1 MTAEL
6 QDLNVKL
13 LNHQSTSRVLAI
25 VNIPEVVCKC
35 YSQLSVRTNL
45 KKKKSK
51 TILKTAIKPEFIS
64 SADLNHN
71 YNPELNKAI
80 PFHNLDSN

>member
-1 MTAEL
+1 ML
-6 QDLNVKL
+6 
-13 LNHQSTSRVLAI
+13 
-25 VNIPEVVCKC
+25 
-35 YSQLSVRTNL
+35 LSVISENKL
-45 KKKKSK
+45 KKKKKSK

>member
-1 MTAEL
+1 ML
-6 QDLNVKL
+6 
-13 LNHQSTSRVLAI
+13 
-25 VNIPEVVCKC
+25 
-35 YSQLSVRTNL
+35 LSVISENKL

-80 PFHNLDSN
+80 PFHNPDSN